1 MATDGFVRPPAYYR
15 LPMIASIIPGALETS
30 VCAGG
35 ANDPRVLEAT
45 RLVVRA
51 ERVAAVR
58 YYISSKMPMLARP
71 DTLDQLVAPAQSERT
86 STSTLTSPKRTAS
99 ARRAA
104 SALAHGGA
112 APLASAHVAMLPV
125 TARRKAERAVAA
137 VLAGQWETAADM
149 FDEARDAA
157 NAEPSATVAAAA
169 LDVMYAFTLACTPA
183 FTPAFTPASE
193 PWLSAFDGS

>member
-1 MATDGFVRPPAYYR
+1 
-15 LPMIASIIPGALETS
+15 MIASHIPGALETA
-30 VCAGG
+30 VCAAGP
-35 ANDPRVLEAT
+35 NDPRVLEAT

-104 SALAHGGA
+104 SALTHGGA
-112 APLASAHVAMLPV
+112 APLTSAHVAMLPV

-137 VLAGQWETAADM
+137 ALAGQWETAADM
-149 FDEARDAA
+149 FDDARDAA
-157 NAEPSATVAAAA
+157 NADPSATVAAAG
-169 LDVMYAFTLACTPA
+169 LDVMYASTLASNSRSHSHSHPRRQ
-183 FTPAFTPASE
+183 E
-193 PWLSAFDGS
+193 PWLSALDGS

>member
-1 MATDGFVRPPAYYR
+1 
-15 LPMIASIIPGALETS
+15 MIASIIPGALETS

-86 STSTLTSPKRTAS
+86 STSTLASPKRTAA

-169 LDVMYAFTLACTPA
+169 LDVMYAFTLA